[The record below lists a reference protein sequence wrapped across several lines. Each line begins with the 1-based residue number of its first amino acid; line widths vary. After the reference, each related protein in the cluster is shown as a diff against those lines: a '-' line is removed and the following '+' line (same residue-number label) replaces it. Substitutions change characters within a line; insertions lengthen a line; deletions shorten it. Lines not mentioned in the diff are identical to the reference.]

1 MLKKFK
7 IFILENRYLS
17 FMILVSLLD
26 LLSLTHNINTLVI
39 LIVSIVISI
48 FMDKIGH
55 ILQYISINKLTS
67 QLSETNLALAKSENR
82 FRNFFNQTSTPM
94 CIFNLKTKK
103 FVACN
108 KFLCD
113 LIGYSEEELL
123 KMKLEDLIYKDDLKD
138 SFEVIKM
145 NLNNQTIDRHENRYL
160 TKDGKIISIEW
171 KFTKGDE
178 DGLSYELLQ
187 DTVSSGV

>member
-1 MLKKFK
+1 
-7 IFILENRYLS
+7 
-17 FMILVSLLD
+17 MILVSLLD

-55 ILQYISINKLTS
+55 ILQYISITRCCNKLTS

-123 KMKLEDLIYKDDLKD
+123 KIKLEDLIYKDDLKD

-145 NLNNQTIDRHENRYL
+145 NLNKQTVDRHENRYL

-178 DGLSYELLQ
+178 DGLSYCVAYLK
-187 DTVSSGV
+187 

>member
-1 MLKKFK
+1 MLKSIKD
-7 IFILENRYLS
+7 FINDNKYLS
-17 FMILVSLLD
+17 FIIIVSLID
-26 LLSLTHNINTLVI
+26 MMSLKHDINTL
-39 LIVSIVISI
+39 IVIIIAAIIAI
-48 FMDKIGH
+48 FIDKIGH

-94 CIFNLKTKK
+94 CIFDLNTKK

-113 LIGYSEEELL
+113 LIGYSEETLL
-123 KMKLEDLIYKDDLKD
+123 NMKLEDLIYKNDLKN

-145 NLNNQTIDRHENRYL
+145 NLNNQTVDTHENRYL
-160 TKDGKIISIEW
+160 TKDGKIISIVW

-178 DGLSYELLQ
+178 DGLSYCVACLK
-187 DTVSSGV
+187 